1 VDSIKPGKSVATN
14 QAAQMTQLLTLI
26 QNNQRSTNKQN
37 TQDVMMLT
45 QLLNQMDGLNHVKI
59 LLLQQQIDR
68 RFLIRHFVLEDLI
81 KHLRFYPPNANVSN
95 YLNSIETRCC

>member
-1 VDSIKPGKSVATN
+1 
-14 QAAQMTQLLTLI
+14 MTQLLTLI

-59 LLLQQQIDR
+59 LLQQQIDR
-68 RFLIRHFVLEDLI
+68 RLDP
-81 KHLRFYPPNANVSN
+81 HLRPGRFDKVPTILPAKRKRFELFKFYRNQVLLSLCNWD
-95 YLNSIETRCC
+95 YLLNKQLV